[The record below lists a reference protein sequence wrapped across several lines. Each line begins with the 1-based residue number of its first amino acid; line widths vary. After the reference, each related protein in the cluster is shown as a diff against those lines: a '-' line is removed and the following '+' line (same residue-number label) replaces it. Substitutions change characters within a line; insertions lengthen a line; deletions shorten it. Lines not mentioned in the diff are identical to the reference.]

1 MADVRTFL
9 RHLFGRLI
17 RRPAPWRRDRSLPQ
31 VSVFLTGEGDLE
43 PLIVPDGQPVPY
55 FSPAVYSG
63 VPDLVKQAVAK
74 LGERTG
80 PRGLPR
86 IRFQL
91 TGFVLL
97 VLRRRELG
105 EVAIPDMERAL
116 AEDRPGRGGPPD
128 DRPRVVMLDYL
139 GRSLTGWIPAASVIG
154 TWLGQ
159 ATTLLAW
166 GVSVAAGVV
175 VAVGHAA
182 VLARTHVR
190 SSWFRKQAA
199 QQRTPWERLPAY
211 ASRLAARASDEELER
226 LLVGAFLE
234 DLRQAYRRRRLF
246 LWPAWARAYHC
257 VLYLKGVTAADT
269 AAAAFLGRLHEVRER
284 NAQWDPLLVVTSGPE
299 SPGLVRDVRTV
310 RVTGADGDEEA
321 HHEWLRRVSHRHGP
335 AYLVIEGV
343 DLTAGDDRRA
353 APLAPVAGHKRVRA
367 YWTIMVALLVVPLI
381 ASGLYVWNS
390 AMTYCQAPDVLRD
403 ELGECVGISDG
414 GYVFHDRLKTPIA
427 RIAAENVK
435 AVDSGRYVE
444 IVYIGPMTGAPD
456 ALLAGSH
463 GELYGIAAYQ
473 QDYNAQ
479 SGDRPKMR
487 VLLGNPGKAFRKSVT
502 LARQVV
508 DRLESGAPIVGVIGM
523 AQSRAVNQE
532 AIAVLNTAGL
542 PVMVTVG
549 TADELGQHERV
560 PSPYFFR
567 MAANNGREARASA
580 AWVRAGTGGLPAAKK
595 VTLLEDVTE
604 GDLYS
609 ADLAAGFRD
618 AFGEAGVTSLSYT
631 GGRQLKAQVKKACAG
646 KPDLIYY
653 TGRGDDFVT
662 FVQGVDE
669 GCSQSRIHHVLASDD
684 VTKYVQDN
692 HQRLKDHPN
701 LRLHYVTLA
710 WEKVWDHVTGGEGQG
725 GKAQIG
731 RIQRLI
737 GKDAQPSRLHAM
749 LAHDAALALGLAIA
763 AAPGPVP
770 DKGTVLFG
778 LSTMGT
784 QYGTTGVIEFTGG
797 RELHESAGKPV
808 MLIQVGQEPKLVG
821 VCGRLTEVGPSLA
834 DCPDRALRGADDAN
848 GPPVGPAGRQGGR
861 QMVPATSAAPGTS
874 LSGRDAGPM

>member
-9 RHLFGRLI
+9 QHLFARLI
-17 RRPAPWRRDRSLPQ
+17 RRPAPWRHDRSLPQ
-31 VSVFLTGEGDLE
+31 VSVFLKGQGDLE
-43 PLIVPDGQPVPY
+43 PLIVPDDQPVPY
-55 FSPAVYSG
+55 FSPVTCSS
-63 VPDLVKQAVAK
+63 VPDLVRQAAGK

-97 VLRRRELG
+97 VLRQRELG

-116 AEDRPGRGGPPD
+116 AEDRPGRGGPAD
-128 DRPRVVMLDYL
+128 DRPRAVMLDYL

-166 GVSVAAGVV
+166 GLTVAAGAV
-175 VAVGHAA
+175 VAAGHAA

-190 SSWFRKQAA
+190 SAWFRNQEA

-211 ASRLAARASDEELER
+211 ASRLAARATDEELER

-257 VLYLKGVTAADT
+257 VVYLRDVTAAD
-269 AAAAFLGRLHEVRER
+269 AAVLAFLGCLHAVRER
-284 NAQWDPLLVVTSGPE
+284 SAQWDPLLVVTSGPD
-299 SPGLVRDVRTV
+299 SPALVRDVRTV
-310 RVTGADGDEEA
+310 RLPGGPGEEHA
-321 HHEWLRRVSHRHGP
+321 GEHVHHEWLRLVSHRHGP
-335 AYLVIEGV
+335 AYLVIEDV
-343 DLTAGDDRRA
+343 DLTAGNQRVVTP
-353 APLAPVAGHKRVRA
+353 APAAGHKRVRA

-381 ASGLYVWNS
+381 ASGLYVWN
-390 AMTYCQAPDVLRD
+390 ATRTYCEAPDVLRD
-403 ELGECVGISDG
+403 EIGECVGISDG
-414 GYVFHDRLKTPIA
+414 GYVFHSRLTAPIA
-427 RIAAENVK
+427 RIQAENVK
-435 AVDSGRYVE
+435 AVESGRYVE
-444 IVYIGPMTGAPD
+444 IVYIGPMTGGPD
-456 ALLAGSH
+456 ALLAGSQ

-473 QDYNAQ
+473 QDYNAV
-479 SGDRPKMR
+479 SGSRPKMR
-487 VLLGNPGKAFRKSVT
+487 VLLGNPGKAFRKSVE

-508 DRLESGAPIVGVIGM
+508 DRLEAGAPIVGVIGM

-549 TADELGQHERV
+549 TADQLGSHKRV
-560 PSPYFFR
+560 PAPYFFR
-567 MAANNGREARASA
+567 LAANNERQARASA
-580 AWVRAGTGGLPAAKK
+580 AWVRAGTGELPAATN

-609 ADLAAGFRD
+609 ANLAAGFRA
-618 AFGEAGVTSLSYT
+618 AFGAEGVTSLPYS
-631 GGRQLKAQVKKACAG
+631 GGEQLKAQVKKACAG
-646 KPDLIYY
+646 EPQLIYY

-662 FVQGVDE
+662 FVQGIDE
-669 GCSQSRIHHVLASDD
+669 GCSQSRIHRVLASDD

-710 WEKVWDHVTGGEGQG
+710 WEKVWDSISAGEGRG
-725 GKAQIG
+725 GKAQIS
-731 RIQRLI
+731 RILRLI
-737 GKDAQPSRLHAM
+737 GADAQPSRLHAM
-749 LAHDAALALGLAIA
+749 LAHDAALALGLAIGS
-763 AAPGPVP
+763 APGPLP
-770 DKGTVLFG
+770 DKGTVLYG

-797 RELHESAGKPV
+797 RDPHESADKPV
-808 MLIQVGQEPKLVG
+808 MLVQVGEELTLAG
-821 VCGRLTEVGPSLA
+821 MCGRLTEVEPGRA
-834 DCPDRALRGADDAN
+834 VCPDAGLRAAR
-848 GPPVGPAGRQGGR
+848 
-861 QMVPATSAAPGTS
+861 
-874 LSGRDAGPM
+874 